1 MKKIF
6 ALTLTFGAMAF
17 AESWNGT
24 IVDSGCKTKDLASHT
39 KQCALGCA
47 KSGFGVVLA
56 DGKFV
61 KFDEAG
67 NAKAVEALNATKK
80 TNDLKGK
87 VTGKLDGDVIKVET
101 IEIL

>member
-1 MKKIF
+1 MTKFF
-6 ALTLTFGAMAF
+6 ALSLVCGAMAF

-24 IVDSGCKTKDLASHT
+24 IVDTGCKTKDLASHT
-39 KQCALGCA
+39 KKCALGCA
-47 KSGFGVVLA
+47 KSGFGVVLS

-67 NAKAVEALNATKK
+67 NAKAVEALKATAKES
-80 TNDLKGK
+80 DLKGK
-87 VTGKLDGDVIKVET
+87 VTGKLDGDVIKVES